1 VTVEEI
7 EAVAEELA
15 KVGGLSWH
23 PGHTQGPIL
32 RVGGVVV
39 FRPPGDRRAVLC
51 RIDNLEEGHA
61 YLVPFAKPDIGWV
74 AMDTLQ
80 P

>member
-1 VTVEEI
+1 M
-7 EAVAEELA
+7 ASRA
-15 KVGGLSWH
+15 S
-23 PGHTQGPIL
+23 QGPIL
-32 RVGGVVV
+32 RVVSDLQVGGVVV

-61 YLVPFAKPDIGWV
+61 YLVPFAKPDIGWG